1 VVVNPAAGPI
11 RLRDFDTG
19 PLGDVLRRGGQRS
32 GWAQRHALPP
42 RTAKG
47 IAFYF
52 SRAGCFAEVA
62 QVTVPPSGDI
72 KLDHVWIVADFGSQI
87 INPSG
92 AVNQVQGAALD
103 VIGAALG
110 QAITPERGRVVQS
123 NFDST
128 RPLRIGQVPP
138 VDVEFLISDHPPTG
152 LGEPALP
159 PVVPALCNAI
169 FAATGKR
176 IRAPPIDADELK
188 ACGSAASVAA
198 RRAGARAS
206 VRGLLP
212 SARPACRLAP
222 RSRPLGAPGGNA
234 RVTIAARPRKK
245 IRARQKN
252 SCIASS
258 TRLIRDCPISHVP
271 VAACR
276 LVGIR
281 TRGRTAARSEAETQS
296 QGTPTPT
303 ARVSAA

>member
-123 NFDST
+123 NST
-128 RPLRIGQVPP
+128 
-138 VDVEFLISDHPPTG
+138 
-152 LGEPALP
+152 
-159 PVVPALCNAI
+159 
-169 FAATGKR
+169 
-176 IRAPPIDADELK
+176 APGR
-188 ACGSAASVAA
+188 CGSARCRRSMWSFSSATTRRPGSASRRCRRSCRRCATPSSPRPASASA
-198 RRAGARAS
+198 RRRSMRMSSKPAAPPHPSPRDAPVRARLSAGCCRQR
-206 VRGLLP
+206 VRRVALLLAAGL
-212 SARPACRLAP
+212 SARPAETLA
-222 RSRPLGAPGGNA
+222 
-234 RVTIAARPRKK
+234 
-245 IRARQKN
+245 
-252 SCIASS
+252 
-258 TRLIRDCPISHVP
+258 
-271 VAACR
+271 
-276 LVGIR
+276 
-281 TRGRTAARSEAETQS
+281 
-296 QGTPTPT
+296 
-303 ARVSAA
+303 